1 MAAQQM
7 KKAVVGVL
15 MGGRSAE
22 REVSLRTGAAILA
35 ALGRCGRRA
44 IGIDAGRDLP
54 QVLARRKVGV
64 AFIALH
70 GRGGEDGT
78 VQGLLECL
86 GIPYT
91 GSGVLASALAM
102 DKKQSKWI
110 FRAHGLP
117 TPDFEVVARGLR
129 GAWPLERL
137 ETPVVVKPTCE
148 GSSVGVSVVRT
159 RGALARALT
168 RLSGTTPRRSSK
180 RTSRDGT

>member
-7 KKAVVGVL
+7 KQSGCGRADGRAFRRARGLVAHRG
-15 MGGRSAE
+15 GDPRRAGPAAATGRSA
-22 REVSLRTGAAILA
+22 
-35 ALGRCGRRA
+35 
-44 IGIDAGRDLP
+44 IDAGRDLP
-54 QVLARRKVGV
+54 RELARRKVSV

-117 TPDFEVVARGLR
+117 TPDFEVARPRRAG
-129 GAWPLERL
+129 PL
-137 ETPVVVKPTCE
+137 
-148 GSSVGVSVVRT
+148 
-159 RGALARALT
+159 AARAA
-168 RLSGTTPRRSSK
+168 
-180 RTSRDGT
+180 